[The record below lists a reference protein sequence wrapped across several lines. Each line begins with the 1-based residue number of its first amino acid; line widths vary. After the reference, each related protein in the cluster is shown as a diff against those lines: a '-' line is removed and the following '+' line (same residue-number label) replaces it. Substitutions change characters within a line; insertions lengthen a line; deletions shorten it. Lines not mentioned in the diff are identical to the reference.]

1 MKVGA
6 TCLLHH
12 LIVMQLQSKVLHYS
26 LYLFKIIPCIAP
38 SVNLYGFCE
47 SPDASCHHMPL
58 SKSTP
63 GPAGVTQHR
72 TPFIRTAWTRHKLWR
87 KGKEMLPVSQ
97 RLAPEHWLGAR
108 AIASQR
114 PIGQNRREPASP
126 ASICSRL
133 RCLSFQSTTLVCN
146 RQAATKQAT
155 SKLREATSHPKC
167 KLCKQRHCSSRQ
179 AGCRQDP
186 GFRRRNNFRQRVLAG
201 QQSLLCM

>member
-1 MKVGA
+1 
-6 TCLLHH
+6 
-12 LIVMQLQSKVLHYS
+12 MQLQSKVLHYS

-38 SVNLYGFCE
+38 PVNLYGFCE

-133 RCLSFQSTTLVCN
+133 RCLSFQSTTSSATGKQPPSRPPASLERPPRTQN
-146 RQAATKQAT
+146 ANSASNDTAAAGKQDADRIQASEDATT
-155 SKLREATSHPKC
+155 SGREYWQVSNLYCACEEKVP
-167 KLCKQRHCSSRQ
+167 L
-179 AGCRQDP
+179 G
-186 GFRRRNNFRQRVLAG
+186 
-201 QQSLLCM
+201 